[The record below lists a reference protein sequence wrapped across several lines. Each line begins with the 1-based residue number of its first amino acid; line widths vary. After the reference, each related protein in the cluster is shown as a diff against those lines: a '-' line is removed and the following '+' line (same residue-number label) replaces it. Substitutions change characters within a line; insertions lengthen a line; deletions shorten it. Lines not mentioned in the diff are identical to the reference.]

1 MRTRGPSYLTFE
13 EKDFYLDEFHEKSL
27 LFAVRSAEYAS
38 EEDLAAALE
47 VVRTL
52 LTNETMVLLLI
63 AIPREEA
70 QQKRLKPWMKQ
81 ILRLAKTPA
90 ATPLSLPEVTSEDE
104 LLIHIWHTLRDG
116 PLFVG
121 LCPVDSEVP
130 LLTYAQR
137 IAVSLRVYKLVLLD
151 AVGGLVTENK
161 RMSFLNGP
169 VLQELLRPGAAEWAG
184 LGAWLPL
191 LEAIHLALEGGV
203 TSVSLCRFTEL
214 GRELFTY
221 EGCGTL
227 FTLTDYCHVEKLG
240 IDDFHEVEKLLER
253 GEREGHLKPRTQME
267 TARLLL
273 HGYGARLGPAPG
285 ELAGF
290 CALFLYREE
299 RTAEIVGLSTI
310 TRYQGEGIG
319 GRLVDRMVLE
329 GERQGL
335 SYLFA
340 CTTQDGAQRLF
351 ERHGFRRV
359 VPDAVT
365 ETKWRGYAPE
375 RKQQV
380 AVFRRDLQPPDSQ
393 AETPHDCR
401 N

>member
-1 MRTRGPSYLTFE
+1 MRTRGPSSLTFV

-27 LFAVRSAEYAS
+27 LFAIRSVELAS

-63 AIPREEA
+63 ETPAEAA
-70 QQKRLKPWMKQ
+70 QQKRLRPWLRQ

-90 ATPLSLPEVTSEDE
+90 ATLTSLPDISGDED
-104 LLIHIWHTLRDG
+104 LLIHVWVALRDG

-121 LCPVDSEVP
+121 LCPAGAEASVV
-130 LLTYAQR
+130 TYAQR
-137 IAVSLRVYKLVLLD
+137 IAVSLRVYKLVFLD
-151 AVGGLVTENK
+151 ASGGLVAAHK
-161 RMSFLNGP
+161 RVSFLNGP
-169 VLQELLRPGAAEWAG
+169 VLQELLRPGEAEWAG
-184 LGAWLPL
+184 LGERRPL
-191 LEAIHLALEGGV
+191 LEAIHLALAGGV
-203 TSVSLCRFTEL
+203 ASVSLCRFAEL

-240 IDDFHEVEKLLER
+240 IDDFHEVEKLLQR
-253 GEREGHLKPRTQME
+253 GEREGHLKPRTPLE
-267 TARLLL
+267 TAQLLL
-273 HGYGARLGPAPG
+273 YGYGARLGPAPG

-290 CALFLYREE
+290 CALLPYKEDMA
-299 RTAEIVGLSTI
+299 AEIVGLSTI

-319 GRLVDRMVLE
+319 GRLVDHMVLE
-329 GERQGL
+329 GKQQGL

-359 VPDAVT
+359 APEDVSEA
-365 ETKWRGYAPE
+365 KWRGYAPE
-375 RKQQV
+375 RKQCV
-380 AVFRRDLQPPDSQ
+380 AVFRRDLQPPDLR
-393 AETPHDCR
+393 EGTDT
-401 N
+401 

>member
-1 MRTRGPSYLTFE
+1 V

-27 LFAVRSAEYAS
+27 LFAIRSVESAS
-38 EEDLAAALE
+38 EEELTAALE

-63 AIPREEA
+63 ETPAEAA
-70 QQKRLKPWMKQ
+70 QQKRLRPWLKQ

-90 ATPLSLPEVTSEDE
+90 ATLTSLQDISSDEE
-104 LLIHIWHTLRDG
+104 LLIHIWVALRDG

-121 LCPVDSEVP
+121 LCPADTKVSFV
-130 LLTYAQR
+130 TYAQQ
-137 IAVSLRVYKLVLLD
+137 IAVSLRVYKLVFLD
-151 AVGGLVTENK
+151 KAGGLVTTHK
-161 RMSFLNGP
+161 RVSFLNGP
-169 VLQELLRPGAAEWAG
+169 VLQELLRPGEAEWAG
-184 LGAWLPL
+184 LGERRSL
-191 LEAIHLALEGGV
+191 LEAIHLALAGGV
-203 TSVSLCRFTEL
+203 TSVSLCRFAEL

-240 IDDFHEVEKLLER
+240 IDDFHEVEKLLQR
-253 GEREGHLKPRTQME
+253 GEREGHLKPRTPLE
-267 TARLLL
+267 TAQLLL
-273 HGYGARLGPAPG
+273 YGYGARLGPAPG

-290 CALFLYREE
+290 CALLPYKKDMA
-299 RTAEIVGLSTI
+299 AEIVGLSTI

-319 GRLVDRMVLE
+319 GRLVDHMVLE
-329 GERQGL
+329 GKQQGL

-359 VPDAVT
+359 VHDAVS
-365 ETKWRGYAPE
+365 EAKWRGYAPE
-375 RKQQV
+375 RKQCV
-380 AVFRRDLQPPDSQ
+380 AVFRRDLQLPDPQ
-393 AETPHDCR
+393 EGANT
-401 N
+401 

>member
-1 MRTRGPSYLTFE
+1 MRTRGPSSLTFV

-27 LFAVRSAEYAS
+27 LFAIRAADFAAEA
-38 EEDLAAALE
+38 DLAAALE

-63 AIPREEA
+63 ETPGDEA
-70 QQKRLKPWMKQ
+70 QQKRLKPWVKQ
-81 ILRLAKTPA
+81 LLRLAKTSA
-90 ATPLSLPEVTSEDE
+90 ATPLSLPEVTSEEE
-104 LLIHIWHTLRDG
+104 LLIHIWSALRDG

-121 LCPVDSEVP
+121 LCPADTEVS
-130 LLTYAQR
+130 LVTYAHR

-161 RMSFLNGP
+161 RVSFLNGP
-169 VLQELLRPGAAEWAG
+169 VLQELLRPGEAEWAG
-184 LGAWLPL
+184 LGAWRPL
-191 LEAIHLALEGGV
+191 LEAIHLALAGGV

-253 GEREGHLKPRTQME
+253 GEREGHLKPRTQLE
-267 TARLLL
+267 TAQLLL

-285 ELAGF
+285 ALAGF
-290 CALFLYREE
+290 CALFLYKEDRA
-299 RTAEIVGLSTI
+299 AEIVGLSTI

-319 GRLVDRMVLE
+319 GRLVDRVVLE

-335 SYLFA
+335 AYLFA

-365 ETKWRGYAPE
+365 AVKWQGYAPE
-375 RKQQV
+375 RKQQI
-380 AVFRRDLQPPDSQ
+380 AVFRRDLQPPGLQ
-393 AETPHDCR
+393 AETNP
-401 N
+401 

>member
-1 MRTRGPSYLTFE
+1 MRTRGPSSLTFI

-27 LFAVRSAEYAS
+27 LFAIRSAELAS
-38 EEDLAAALE
+38 EADLEAALE

-52 LTNETMVLLLI
+52 LINETMVVLLI
-63 AIPREEA
+63 ETPGEEA
-70 QQKRLKPWMKQ
+70 QQKRLKPWWKQ
-81 ILRLAKTPA
+81 LLRLAKTPA
-90 ATPLSLPEVTSEDE
+90 VTPISLPEVSSEEE
-104 LLIHIWHTLRDG
+104 LLIHIWSALRDG

-121 LCPVDSEVP
+121 LCSTDTEVS
-130 LLTYAQR
+130 LITYAQR
-137 IAVSLRVYKLVLLD
+137 IAVSLRVYKLVFLD
-151 AVGGLVTENK
+151 AVGGLVTDNK
-161 RMSFLNGP
+161 RVSFLNGP
-169 VLQELLRPGAAEWAG
+169 VLQELLRPGEAEWAE
-184 LGAWLPL
+184 LGEWRPL

-253 GEREGHLKPRTQME
+253 GEREGHLKPRTQLE
-267 TARLLL
+267 TAQLLL
-273 HGYGARLGPAPG
+273 YGYGARLGPAPG

-290 CALFLYREE
+290 CALFPYKEDM
-299 RTAEIVGLSTI
+299 TAEIVGLSTI

-329 GERQGL
+329 GEQQGL

-359 VPDAVT
+359 DPDAVP
-365 ETKWRGYAPE
+365 EAKWQGYVPE
-375 RKQQV
+375 RKQQI
-380 AVFRRDLQPPDSQ
+380 AVFRRDLQPPGLQ
-393 AETPHDCR
+393 EETNP
-401 N
+401 

>member
-1 MRTRGPSYLTFE
+1 MYHAMRTRGPSYLTFE

-27 LFAVRSAEYAS
+27 LLAIRSVDSAS
-38 EEDLAAALE
+38 EADLAAALE
-47 VVRTL
+47 VVHTL
-52 LTNETMVLLLI
+52 LTNETMVVVLI
-63 AIPREEA
+63 ETPREEA
-70 QQKRLKPWMKQ
+70 QQKRLKPWVKQ
-81 ILRLAKTPA
+81 LLRLAKTPA
-90 ATPLSLPEVTSEDE
+90 LTPLSLPEVSNEE
-104 LLIHIWHTLRDG
+104 EMLIHIWSALRDG

-121 LCPVDSEVP
+121 LCPADGEVS
-130 LLTYAQR
+130 LITSAQR

-161 RMSFLNGP
+161 RMSFLNDP
-169 VLQELLRPGAAEWAG
+169 VLQELLRPGAAKWAG
-184 LGAWLPL
+184 LEAWRPL

-290 CALFLYREE
+290 CALFPYQED

-319 GRLVDRMVLE
+319 GRLVGRMVLE

-335 SYLFA
+335 TYLFA

-359 VPDAVT
+359 VPGAVT
-365 ETKWRGYAPE
+365 EAKWRGYAPE

-380 AVFRRDLQPPDSQ
+380 AVFRRDLQPPEAQ
-393 AETPHDCR
+393 AEIHP
-401 N
+401 

>member
-1 MRTRGPSYLTFE
+1 MRTRGPSSLTFV

-27 LFAVRSAEYAS
+27 LFAIRSADLAS
-38 EEDLAAALE
+38 EADLVAALE

-52 LTNETMVLLLI
+52 LANETMVLLLI
-63 AIPREEA
+63 ETPREEA
-70 QQKRLKPWMKQ
+70 PQKRLRPWLKQ
-81 ILRLAKTPA
+81 LLRLAKTPA
-90 ATPLSLPEVTSEDE
+90 ATPISLPEVSSEE
-104 LLIHIWHTLRDG
+104 EMLIHIWSALRDG

-121 LCPVDSEVP
+121 LCPAETEVSFV
-130 LLTYAQR
+130 TYTHR
-137 IAVSLRVYKLVLLD
+137 IAVSLRVYKLVFLD
-151 AVGGLVTENK
+151 AVGGLVAENK
-161 RMSFLNGP
+161 RVSFLNGP
-169 VLQELLRPGAAEWAG
+169 ALQELLRPGEAEWGG
-184 LGAWLPL
+184 LGEWRPL
-191 LEAIHLALEGGV
+191 LAAIHLALEGGV
-203 TSVSLCRFTEL
+203 TSVSLCRFAEL

-253 GEREGHLKPRTQME
+253 GEREGHLKPRTQRE
-267 TARLLL
+267 TAQLLL

-290 CALFLYREE
+290 CALLPYKEDM
-299 RTAEIVGLSTI
+299 TAEIVGLSTI

-319 GRLVDRMVLE
+319 GRLVDRVVRE

-351 ERHGFRRV
+351 ARHGFRRV

-365 ETKWRGYAPE
+365 EAKWQGYAPE
-375 RKQQV
+375 RKQQI
-380 AVFRRDLQPPDSQ
+380 AVFRRDLQPPELQ
-393 AETPHDCR
+393 AEINP
-401 N
+401 